1 MKEENL
7 GQQDFSIFV
16 RIPPRDRDDT
26 CKNKIPASEIRKFR
40 TSRQGGDPWSK
51 ISKIFFFQTCLDSP
65 KSARNEKKLFFP
77 SSRPQHF
84 CTSINGGAQ
93 GERGTESTEWNPLGF
108 CTSAERLTREN
119 GERNQRNGIPLNF
132 VPHGIYG
139 TEYTSKKRG
148 GGDSKKINLQDSVR
162 TCRGRSKFL

>member
-65 KSARNEKKLFFP
+65 KSARNEKKIFFP

-93 GERGTESTEWNPLGF
+93 GERGTESTERNPLEF
-108 CTSAERLTREN
+108 CTPRDL
-119 GERNQRNGIPLNF
+119 RNGIYL
-132 VPHGIYG
+132 
-139 TEYTSKKRG
+139 EKERRG
-148 GGDSKKINLQDSVR
+148 GFKKNQPTRFRPDLQRPVEISLSQSLVLPR
-162 TCRGRSKFL
+162 ERE